1 MFYQESA
8 MIVGIIEKE
17 LPGDEDTTVDRRCK
31 KTPRCTAN
39 AAVQFD
45 QGGAGSGETVTSNDE

>member
-1 MFYQESA
+1 